1 MFLNNPIDYPSKEII
16 PFLQEQHL
24 QFLRLI
30 FSYFNLEGQVERQS
44 SFNDL
49 SYLLKEQHKQE
60 VVRLSHATLSKNLN
74 QAIWNYLELIEGNIV
89 ELFEQINRANVNFWN
104 EILLDN
110 LTAITLILQD
120 YLAELDLLIG
130 VLEDLLREKRTIPY
144 IANTPFYWLIH
155 FIFKRS
161 SFLDRQIRVNIKN
174 SQAFLNIQFSSL
186 QAKINK
192 TITEK
197 YKIAKEVKSLK
208 KQIGLS
214 QMDKIEREQ
223 FLNFYKS
230 LMLWNFVIQNKMIS
244 KQDFWKYFD
253 FTYPP
258 KKIIELLLNYDEG
271 LFNSFY
277 RLCREWREA
286 HDIKIIEKMELLAH
300 ERLLLEN
307 ILHKYRSML
316 LFLNPNPYIST
327 KLGFSEHVVGMEPT
341 HSLHL
346 KEILFSLADLKK
358 LMQRF
363 NENLIKQTLEDSETK
378 HNRLKQAIELLTH
391 QMGQPLM
398 SRKSMAGLIDKM
410 LTSLE
415 ELDELGGSAGDVGEL
430 ITAALLTLLNYDW
443 SYQILYENERF
454 NELYHIHLQLEKKG
468 ESLVQ
473 ESQLRKIKGRLNE
486 LKSLLKQPDPF
497 KIINDAESSLTEI
510 NALLQAFFYATK
522 IAWEKAD
529 EMEKILLEEKIK
541 LDLLEYYALFSHFL
555 GCLSKNEPNGK
566 LFLNS
571 FFTVKQYLDATL
583 QIINSKKAR
592 PI

>member
-1 MFLNNPIDYPSKEII
+1 MFLNNPIDYLGKEAI
-16 PFLQEQHL
+16 PFLQERHL

-30 FSYFNLEGQVERQS
+30 FSYFNLEGRVEQQF
-44 SFNDL
+44 SFKDL
-49 SYLLKEQHKQE
+49 SYLLKKHHKQE

-74 QAIWNYLELIEGNIV
+74 QIIWNYLELIEGNIV

-104 EILLDN
+104 EIFLDN
-110 LTAITLILQD
+110 LTAITFMLKD
-120 YLAELDLLIG
+120 YLAELNLLID
-130 VLEDLLREKRTIPY
+130 VLEDLLKEQKTLPY
-144 IANTPFYWLIH
+144 TSNSPFYWLSH
-155 FIFKRS
+155 FFFKRKT
-161 SFLDRQIRVNIKN
+161 FIDNQIRVNIKN
-174 SQAFLNIQFSSL
+174 SQTFLIIQFSSL
-186 QAKINK
+186 QAKVNK
-192 TITEK
+192 TIIEK

-208 KQIGLS
+208 KQISLS
-214 QMDKIEREQ
+214 QMDKSEREH

-230 LMLWNFVIQNKMIS
+230 LMLWNFVIQNKIIS

-258 KKIIELLLNYDEG
+258 KKIIELLLNYNQG

-277 RLCREWREA
+277 RLCQEWRET
-286 HDIKIIEKMELLAH
+286 HDIKIIEKMELLAQ

-327 KLGFSEHVVGMEPT
+327 KLGFSEYVVGMEPT

-358 LMQRF
+358 IMQRF
-363 NENLIKQTLEDSETK
+363 NENLIKQTLEDSGTK
-378 HNRLKQAIELLTH
+378 YNRLKQAIELLTH

-398 SRKSMAGLIDKM
+398 SRKAIAVLMDKM
-410 LTSLE
+410 LILLE
-415 ELDELGGSAGDVGEL
+415 ELDELGGSAGDVGAL

-443 SYQILYENERF
+443 SYQILYEHERF
-454 NELYHIHLQLEKKG
+454 KELYQIHLQLEKKG
-468 ESLVQ
+468 ENFVQ
-473 ESQLRKIKGRLNE
+473 ENQLRKIKGRLNE
-486 LKSLLKQPDPF
+486 LKSLLKQSDPF

-510 NALLQAFFYATK
+510 SALLQAFFYATK
-522 IAWEKAD
+522 IAWETAD
-529 EMEKILLEEKIK
+529 EMEKILLAEKIK
-541 LDLLEYYALFSHFL
+541 LDLLEHYALFSHFL
-555 GCLSKNEPNGK
+555 GFLSKNEPNGK

-583 QIINSKKAR
+583 QIINSKKIY
-592 PI
+592 PV